1 MTRFHRLSARSVRTK
16 AAVRNRGAAQAPA
29 AARVHTAR
37 WRGAA
42 VPARGA
48 SAAPL
53 AAAVLLSL
61 TAASAWGFTSGQASA
76 GGGAFAEHCAVCHGT
91 NLRQLPEALLAG
103 REFAG
108 KWGNRATSELVAKIR
123 SSMPPTNPGGLPE
136 ETYLNI
142 AAFVL
147 QANGGAATDQP
158 LTGAS
163 TARIG
168 DGLAADPTL
177 AAASAAAAAAAVA
190 AAGAAGE
197 GQAGPVGVT
206 VAGTVPAFTPVTD
219 DMLRNPDPA
228 DWLMLRR
235 DYAASSF
242 SPLTEI
248 TPKNARLLQLAWI
261 WPMHEGGT
269 NEPAP
274 IVHDGTIYLANTG
287 GIVQAL
293 DGRNGQ
299 LIWEHAVGA
308 EIAPRGL
315 ALYGDKL
322 IFQAAPRWAITAQNA
337 RLIAL
342 DARTGETL
350 WDEQMPDVYAS
361 NSGPIVANGLILQG
375 MGTCS
380 TYEDKKCF
388 ISAYDPA
395 TGQQRWRFR
404 TIALSNEPGGDTWGG
419 LPDLYR
425 AGGEAW
431 ITGSYDPE
439 LNLTY
444 WGTTQAKPWMPA
456 SRGMDARDVAL
467 YTSSTVAL
475 DASTGK
481 LAWYF
486 SHAPGEAFD
495 LDVVFERVLVD
506 RGNEKWLFT
515 VGKDGVLWKLD
526 RVTGEYIDHAETV
539 FQNVWA
545 SFDPE
550 TGRPRYRDD
559 ILDAKVGQ
567 WLDACPSTAG
577 GKNWHAMSY
586 HRPSRQLII
595 PLSQTCA
602 SMRAQAI
609 EQVPGGG
616 SGGGADRRFY
626 EMPGSGGN
634 LGKLAAF
641 DVDTLEETWSLEQRA
656 AFLTSVLSTAGGVAF
671 AGDLDRSFKAVD
683 VRDGRVVWET
693 RLATSV
699 QGYPISYAVEGVQYV
714 AVATGLGGGSPR
726 GVPAVVSPEIRP
738 PKTGQ
743 ALYVFAL
750 PRQTDRR

>member
-1 MTRFHRLSARSVRTK
+1 MTTRTRQGAMPGLRSWIV
-16 AAVRNRGAAQAPA
+16 AIA
-29 AARVHTAR
+29 
-37 WRGAA
+37 
-42 VPARGA
+42 
-48 SAAPL
+48 
-53 AAAVLLSL
+53 L
-61 TAASAWGFTSGQASA
+61 TAAAALAAPTAWSFTSEQASA
-76 GGGAFAEHCAVCHGT
+76 GRAAYSEHCATCHGES
-91 NLRQLPEALLAG
+91 LRQLPEALLAG
-103 REFAG
+103 REFAA
-108 KWGNRATSELVAKIR
+108 KWGSRGTDELVAKIS
-123 SSMPPTNPGGLPE
+123 SSMPPTEPGSLPSA
-136 ETYLNI
+136 TYLNL

-147 QANGGAATDQP
+147 ESNGVAPDGRALTAAT
-158 LTGAS
+158 G
-163 TARIG
+163 ARIG
-168 DGLAADPTL
+168 D
-177 AAASAAAAAAAVA
+177 AVA
-190 AAGAAGE
+190 ARSPTAESAGGSASGAE
-197 GQAGPVGVT
+197 THTERTGVT
-206 VAGTVPAFTPVTD
+206 VAGTVPRFTAVTD
-219 DMLRNPDPA
+219 AILRDPDPG

-235 DYAASSF
+235 DYAATSF
-242 SPLTEI
+242 SPLRQI
-248 TPKNARLLQLAWI
+248 TPDNARLLQLAWI
-261 WPMHEGGT
+261 WPMRDGGT

-274 IVHDGTIYLANTG
+274 LAHDGTIYLANTG

-293 DGRNGQ
+293 DARNGQ

-308 EIAPRGL
+308 EVAPRGL

-322 IFQAAPRWAITAQNA
+322 IFQSAPRWALNAQDA

-342 DARTGETL
+342 DARTGETV
-350 WDEQMPDVYAS
+350 WDVQMPDVYAS
-361 NSGPIVANGLILQG
+361 NSGPIVANGLIIQG
-375 MGTCS
+375 MGTCA
-380 TYEDKKCF
+380 TYEQKKCF

-395 TGQQRWRFR
+395 TGEQRWRFR
-404 TIALSNEPGGDTWGG
+404 TIALSGEPGGDTWGG

-431 ITGSYDPE
+431 ITGTYDPV

-456 SRGMDARDVAL
+456 SRGMDARDAAL

-495 LDVVFERVLVD
+495 LDVVYERVLVD

-526 RVTGEYIDHAETV
+526 RATGAYLGHAETV

-545 SFDPE
+545 GFDPE
-550 TGRPRYRDD
+550 TGRPHYRDD
-559 ILDAKVGQ
+559 ILDAKVGE
-567 WLDACPSTAG
+567 WIDACPSTAG

-609 EQVPGGG
+609 EQVAGGG

-626 EMPGSGGN
+626 EMPGSDGK

-641 DVDTLEETWSLEQRA
+641 DVDTLKQTWALEQRA
-656 AFLTSVLSTAGGVAF
+656 SFLTSVLSTAGGVAF
-671 AGDLDRSFKAVD
+671 VGDLDRGFKAVD
-683 VRDGRVVWET
+683 VRNGRVVWET

-699 QGYPISYAVEGVQYV
+699 QGYPISYAVDGRQYV

-726 GVPAVVSPEIRP
+726 GVPAVLAPEIRP

-750 PRQTDRR
+750 PAE